1 MVTFALLTLE
11 LEKFPVEK
19 CPTTKSRP
27 LSSPGGQTLQPRR
40 VLRPP
45 LETLQHRALNAL
57 LNA

>member
-1 MVTFALLTLE
+1 MTFALLSLV
-11 LEKFPVEK
+11 LDKCPVNK
-19 CPTTKSRP
+19 CPTTESRP